1 MSFSARGFP
10 SLQSMPEPGGLPSPT
25 NIKSKRGIQTGFVIQ
40 VNLELQSDN
49 SATVACHETQDHRVA
64 QP

>member
-1 MSFSARGFP
+1 
-10 SLQSMPEPGGLPSPT
+10 MPEPGGLPSPT